1 MTNTEEIIAL
11 LIFVPCVFCVVA
23 GIISMASYRC
33 PCCCPSSNHRRSRP
47 CPTHQEVPMRVLRL
61 TQHSYRRLISSS
73 STAVNHNESF
83 GYEDQNRHEVTEFD
97 YRQNLHME
105 CGVVALE
112 PPPSYAAAMK
122 EQHHKRPREENSHC
136 SSSTGQEEEEGDED
150 RVERRENY
158 TSIIHLSSAGSPPPY
173 DEDGESLVT
182 NRREREGPPGRNRE
196 LIRLAVYPV
205 SANQQVSRSTI
216 VDVSRV

>member
-122 EQHHKRPREENSHC
+122 EQHHKRPREENSPC
-136 SSSTGQEEEEGDED
+136 SSSTGQEEEGDED

-182 NRREREGPPGRNRE
+182 NRREREGPPSRNRE

-205 SANQQVSRSTI
+205 SANQQVSRSI